1 MNELDAMVDESG
13 RWGKLSKYHPI
24 TLMFHDQ
31 PKPVNPHIERYEQH
45 LADVSLPDIPFHAG
59 PLFNGHDDY
68 EIPSTT
74 DHKRLFIAFL
84 TLARNPPFTYVTF
97 AHRRSEFDGDKSRFE
112 AQLKRDLAAEVGGCG
127 HFLGDNHAAIPWL

>member
-1 MNELDAMVDESG
+1 MSADSGSRQCGGLWSPVSQSQALLFLRESAMNEPVAMVDESG

-45 LADVSLPDIPFHAG
+45 LADVPLPDISFHAG

-74 DHKRLFIAFL
+74 DHKRLFIAF
-84 TLARNPPFTYVTF
+84 
-97 AHRRSEFDGDKSRFE
+97 SRW
-112 AQLKRDLAAEVGGCG
+112 RGTR
-127 HFLGDNHAAIPWL
+127 HSRM

>member
-13 RWGKLSKYHPI
+13 RWGKLSKYHPF

-45 LADVSLPDIPFHAG
+45 LADVSLPDIPFHTG

-74 DHKRLFIAFL
+74 DHKRLFIAFF

-97 AHRRSEFDGDKSRFE
+97 AHRRSEFDWDKNRFE

>member
-1 MNELDAMVDESG
+1 MSELDAMVDESG
-13 RWGKLSKYHPI
+13 RWGKLSKYHLI

-74 DHKRLFIAFL
+74 DRKRLFIAFF
-84 TLARNPPFTYVTF
+84 TLARNSPFTYVMF
-97 AHRRSEFDGDKSRFE
+97 AHRRSEFDGDKNRFE
-112 AQLKRDLAAEVGGCG
+112 AQLKRDLAAEVVPASLRRLAVGQ
-127 HFLGDNHAAIPWL
+127 LLA

>member
-1 MNELDAMVDESG
+1 
-13 RWGKLSKYHPI
+13 
-24 TLMFHDQ
+24 MFHDQ

-68 EIPSTT
+68 EIPSMT

-127 HFLGDNHAAIPWL
+127 RFSWR

>member
-1 MNELDAMVDESG
+1 MNEPVAMVDESG

-59 PLFNGHDDY
+59 RC
-68 EIPSTT
+68 STAT
-74 DHKRLFIAFL
+74 TITRSRPRPTTNVSSSHFHVGEEPAIHVCDVRAPQKRV
-84 TLARNPPFTYVTF
+84 RWGQEPF
-97 AHRRSEFDGDKSRFE
+97 RSPTETRS
-112 AQLKRDLAAEVGGCG
+112 GGC
-127 HFLGDNHAAIPWL
+127 